1 MKLLQLFALAV
12 VLIGG
17 VVEVQAAEPEAIRI
31 GFPGAGLN
39 GKQVYGLGT
48 VSVAQV
54 HGAIEKEL
62 AADGIK
68 VEWQFL
74 KGAGPAVNEALA
86 SGRLDFAVI
95 GDLPAVMGRAGGLK
109 TRLLLT
115 QMARTNT
122 YVAVPIQGAARPG
135 ETLPPVASIADLK
148 GRTVANFKG
157 TNAHLAANRILAT
170 EGLTERDLKVVNLD
184 PSAAFAALAAH
195 QVDAAFGAFYMLAI
209 RDIGSARIV
218 YTTRGRSP
226 TLTVLGGFFVSEDF
240 AVRHPALVDRVV
252 KAIVAESAW
261 ATDEANRQAVF
272 ELWAGSGLPASIY
285 AEEFGGIPSRDFNS
299 PLLDEFAV
307 GRFEAAASD
316 ALAYKLVRREV
327 DVAGWID
334 RGPLDRAIAAL
345 GLEKTWATYDREG
358 QPRP

>member
-1 MKLLQLFALAV
+1 MKLLHFFALAV

-17 VVEVQAAEPEAIRI
+17 SVSARAAEPASIRI

-39 GKQVYGLGT
+39 GKPVYALGT
-48 VSVAQV
+48 VAIAHL

-62 AADGIK
+62 AAEGIK

-86 SGRLDFAVI
+86 NGQLDFAVI

-122 YVAVPIQGAARPG
+122 YVAVPLPGAVRSG
-135 ETLPPVASIADLK
+135 EGKPPVTSIADLK

-157 TNAHLAANRILAT
+157 TNTHLAANRILAS
-170 EGLTERDLKVVNLD
+170 EGLSERDLKVVNLD
-184 PSAAFAALAAH
+184 PSAAFAALASK
-195 QVDAAFGAFYMLAI
+195 QVDAAFGAFYMLAL
-209 RDIGSARIV
+209 RDLGSANIV

-226 TLTVLGGFFVSEDF
+226 TLTVLGGFLVTEDF
-240 AVRHPALVDRVV
+240 AGKYPAIVDRVV
-252 KAIVAESAW
+252 RAVVAEAAW
-261 ATDEANRQAVF
+261 TSDEANREAAF
-272 ELWAGSGLPASIY
+272 ELWAGSGLPIGNY
-285 AEEFGGIPSRDFNS
+285 REEFDGVAARDFNS
-299 PLLDEFAV
+299 PLLDDFAI

-316 ALAYKLVRREV
+316 ALGYRLVRREV
-327 DVAGWID
+327 DVAGWLD

-345 GLEKTWATYDREG
+345 GLEGTWTAYDKEG

>member
-1 MKLLQLFALAV
+1 MNLLRLFALAV

-17 VVEVQAAEPEAIRI
+17 IAEAQAADPAVIRI

-39 GKQVYGLGT
+39 GRQVYGLGT

-62 AADGIK
+62 AAEGIK

-86 SGRLDFAVI
+86 NGQLDFAVI

-115 QMARTNT
+115 QMARSNT
-122 YVAVPIQGAARPG
+122 YLAVPIQGAVRADEGRPAI
-135 ETLPPVASIADLK
+135 TSIADLK

-157 TNAHLAANRILAT
+157 TNTHLAANRILAT
-170 EGLTERDLKVVNLD
+170 EGLSERDLKVVNLD
-184 PSAAFAALAAH
+184 PSAAFAALASN

-209 RDIGSARIV
+209 RDLGSARIV

-226 TLTVLGGFFVSEDF
+226 TLTVLGGFVVTEDF
-240 AVRHPALVDRVV
+240 AAKYPGLVDRVV
-252 KAIVAESAW
+252 KAVVAEGAW
-261 ATDEANRQAVF
+261 ASDEANRQAVF
-272 ELWAGSGLPASIY
+272 ELWAGSGLPLGNY
-285 AEEFGGIPSRDFNS
+285 TEEFDGVAAREFNS
-299 PLLDEFAV
+299 PLLDGFAI
-307 GRFEAAASD
+307 GRFKAAAED
-316 ALAYKLVRREV
+316 ALAYRLVRRAV
-327 DVAGWID
+327 DVDSWID
-334 RGPLDRAIAAL
+334 RAPLDRAIKSL
-345 GLEKTWATYDREG
+345 GLDTTWTPYDADG
-358 QPRP
+358 KPQS